1 MTTIGGETLP
11 LWQHQEKP
19 LPRVGIKQNK
29 KTIMND
35 QELKDMLKEA
45 VTRDKMGMAA
55 MVKTGVTK

>member
-1 MTTIGGETLP
+1 
-11 LWQHQEKP
+11 
-19 LPRVGIKQNK
+19 
-29 KTIMND
+29 MND